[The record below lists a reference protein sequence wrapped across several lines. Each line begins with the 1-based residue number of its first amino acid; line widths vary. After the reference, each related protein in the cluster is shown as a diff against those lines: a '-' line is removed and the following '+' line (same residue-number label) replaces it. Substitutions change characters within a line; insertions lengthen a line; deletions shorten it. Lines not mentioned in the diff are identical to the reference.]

1 MKKRYWIAVI
11 ALSCGLLSIASG
23 CNKTVEDD
31 TKKEESAGYDEVVE
45 DVENVGD
52 AGQNDSLT
60 FSTQDIYGEEV
71 TEEIFKDYDLTLV
84 NIFATWCSPCIA
96 EMPELAM
103 LDQNMEEKNVN
114 VVAVCIDS
122 LNARGE
128 LDLNALALA
137 QQIAEVSEAKFQF
150 LVPDAAYF
158 NGRLANVQAVPESFF
173 VDCNGT
179 VVGETYVGARDLAA
193 WTQIVEQ
200 ELSNLNADK

>member
-1 MKKRYWIAVI
+1 MMKKRYM
-11 ALSCGLLSIASG
+11 IASIVLACCFMSAANG
-23 CNKTVEDD
+23 CGETAKEDIKLEETTD
-31 TKKEESAGYDEVVE
+31 SNESVTKEENTE
-45 DVENVGD
+45 
-52 AGQNDSLT
+52 QNKGLKFT
-60 FSTQDIYGEEV
+60 TQDIYGEEV
-71 TEEIFKDYDLTLV
+71 TEKIFEDYDLTLV

-96 EMPELAM
+96 EMPELAK

-114 VVAVCIDS
+114 VIAVCIDS

-137 QQIAEVSEAKFQF
+137 QQIAEISEAKFSF
-150 LVPDAAYF
+150 IVPDESYF

-173 VDCNGT
+173 VDKNGN

-200 ELSNLNADK
+200 ELSNLN